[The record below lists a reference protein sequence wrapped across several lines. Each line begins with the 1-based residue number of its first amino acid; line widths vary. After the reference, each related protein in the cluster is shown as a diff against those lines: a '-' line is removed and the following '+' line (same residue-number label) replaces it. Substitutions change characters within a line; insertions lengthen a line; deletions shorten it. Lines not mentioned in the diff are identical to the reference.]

1 MNSVSSTLL
10 NKYLIKKKKDLLE
23 YAKILESLITLEN
36 NTLWKNKSEFNLYAK
51 EVINNYV
58 NDYYFDNNIHRDNP
72 IEYSN
77 DNINSILKSLI
88 VYCKENNK
96 LALLNDNKNETFLLS
111 VIVTTSAYLDIA
123 TNIVDGNYY
132 DTKAKFKYL
141 LEYFQKTNILKVYIN
156 NSRLISSLFEKI
168 RSNRS
173 SDEKFFNSFEELEI
187 KNNYLKENDYY
198 QVDFEYKLK
207 GIYDNNLI
215 TKIKKNYEDTL
226 KEISLELLEVRLIKE
241 LITNNE
247 VNKYLIKVDKD
258 LNKESYQN
266 ITDSILKDYVKIEE
280 E

>member
-1 MNSVSSTLL
+1 MSSTLL

-215 TKIKKNYEDTL
+215 MKIKKNYEDTL